1 MWLFCLVVITTIVA
15 PSVKPQLLYERDNMP
30 LMNNPDEMK
39 KMFLSL
45 MDAFDRKIGENF
57 TRLLARVQNDFQSQL
72 RNQSAELIFVQK
84 GNNEN
89 KTFMNTFDRK
99 NSENFTRLPANVQND
114 FQSKL
119 DNLSAE
125 LMSVQ
130 KENKEIKSKL
140 LDLTKRQTDI
150 QSYKYPTRPTV
161 EAERNID
168 IQTDIDAKIK
178 EEFEKLESSIQ
189 ANLTLRLE
197 DTNAIMEDNL
207 EMKRMIG
214 YLNNTQTELKSKVDG
229 LEKPLEEKEK
239 WNARLAINESSLD
252 YLERITRVLNETLHD
267 LQKECLVMKSN
278 VSTIVT
284 DGQKKADILEQMASK
299 VTQQSIKLNETSQS
313 IYELKEQEKINTI
326 YFANATSTADNMR
339 NELFFLKT
347 SLDTLKNQTNC
358 LNVDLT
364 HVNSSVINGSQQ
376 IEENRIKFNGY
387 ISRLSNLQMTVKN
400 QETMLQ
406 NLQNAVENVGSL
418 PSRCNDSQKPISCEK
433 GVDKVVRISVIA
445 GNC

>member
-15 PSVKPQLLYERDNMP
+15 PSVKPQLLYEGDNMP
-30 LMNNPDEMK
+30 LMNNPNEMK

-45 MDAFDRKIGENF
+45 MNAFDRKIGENF
-57 TRLLARVQNDFQSQL
+57 SRLLARVQNDFQSQL
-72 RNQSAELIFVQK
+72 RNQLAELNFVHK
-84 GNNEN
+84 GKNEN

-99 NSENFTRLPANVQND
+99 NSEHFTRLPAYVQND

-130 KENKEIKSKL
+130 NENKEIKGKL
-140 LDLTKRQTDI
+140 LDLTKRQTDA
-150 QSYKYPTRPTV
+150 QSYIYPTRPTV

-178 EEFEKLESSIQ
+178 EEFEKVESSIR

-197 DTNAIMEDNL
+197 GTNAIIEDSL

-214 YLNNTQTELKSKVDG
+214 YLNNTQTELKSKVDE
-229 LEKPLEEKEK
+229 LEKLLEEKEK

-252 YLERITRVLNETLHD
+252 YLERKTRVLNETLHD
-267 LQKECLVMKSN
+267 LQKEGFVMKTN
-278 VSTIVT
+278 VVT

-313 IYELKEQEKINTI
+313 IYELKEQEKINII

-339 NELFFLKT
+339 NELFFLKK
-347 SLDTLKNQTNC
+347 SLDALKNQTNY

-376 IEENRIKFNGY
+376 IEENRIQINGY
-387 ISRLSNLQMTVKN
+387 ISQLSNLQMTVKN

-406 NLQNAVENVGSL
+406 NLKNAVENVGSL
-418 PSRCNDSQKPISCEK
+418 PSSCNDSQKPICCEK
-433 GVDKVVRISVIA
+433 GEDKMNRISVIA
-445 GNC
+445 GN